1 LRISSER
8 GSAPVEFI
16 LLGLPML
23 VVFLICGQITL
34 LSYQNQMLQDAA
46 IEAAMFGA
54 LADQNATAAETKA
67 KELLDWEPKV
77 SRAEGLK
84 ITYEYFKNLPSD
96 ELNKQPKEFKSSN

>member
-1 LRISSER
+1 
-8 GSAPVEFI
+8 
-16 LLGLPML
+16 ML

-67 KELLDWEPKV
+67 KELFQAATVEVSAVNGQSLSVRLTLDSVVRLEAV
-77 SRAEGLK
+77 GLAVFENA
-84 ITYEYFKNLPSD
+84 IR
-96 ELNKQPKEFKSSN
+96 